1 VYRNDKLSSEQY
13 FIATGFCD
21 EILNL
26 MKRGQHFYSDFPFDE
41 FFGSTQLTLWEND
54 ILRFSYGF
62 INTKG
67 ISIKTG
73 DRLKLSRHYTL
84 ISEYEILVNMDEPQI
99 GLVIYSKENLFDFR
113 EDFAKLKITLLKS
126 PTEAE
131 LSAIT
136 FGLL

>member
-1 VYRNDKLSSEQY
+1 
-13 FIATGFCD
+13 
-21 EILNL
+21 